1 MKETQLRS
9 LKKNDR
15 KCKSLIVQRIANSH
29 LEYIKDEE
37 TAYGIWNILKNTFER
52 KGIASQLRIRKKL
65 LTMKFDTS
73 ETTLSAHFLKF
84 DRLIRELKSTSAV
97 VEETDVICHLLLT
110 LPTEYDAVVTALE
123 TLSTKQLKISFVKNR
138 LLDEEAKHCSLDAT
152 DDENKHAAFVTS
164 KNIVKKGNN
173 TRPKDMNKNRFNFQC
188 HP

>member
-73 ETTLSAHFLKF
+73 ETMSVHFLKF
-84 DRLIRELKSTSAV
+84 DRLIRELKSTDAV
-97 VEETDVICHLLLT
+97 VEKTDVTI
-110 LPTEYDAVVTALE
+110 VTIF
-123 TLSTKQLKISFVKNR
+123 STKLI
-138 LLDEEAKHCSLDAT
+138 
-152 DDENKHAAFVTS
+152 
-164 KNIVKKGNN
+164 
-173 TRPKDMNKNRFNFQC
+173 
-188 HP
+188 